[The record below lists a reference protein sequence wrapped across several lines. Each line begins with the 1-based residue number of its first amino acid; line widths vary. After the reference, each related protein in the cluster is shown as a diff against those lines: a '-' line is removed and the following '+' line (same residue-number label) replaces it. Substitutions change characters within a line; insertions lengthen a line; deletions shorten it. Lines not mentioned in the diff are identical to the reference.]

1 MQQGGRYKDNAS
13 RMEATFLKR
22 SHQKLNHI
30 GPRAV
35 NDVQSDFPC
44 FDISEVKMMDSDL
57 KNFGYRRP
65 QSFSGSHKNMIF
77 DSN

>member
-1 MQQGGRYKDNAS
+1 
-13 RMEATFLKR
+13 MEAAFLKR

-30 GPRAV
+30 GPRGV
-35 NDVQSDFPC
+35 NDVQSDLLC

-57 KNFGYRRP
+57 KNFGYKRA
-65 QSFSGSHKNMIF
+65 QSFSGSYKNFIF